1 MRARGRGHPDWWH
14 LGGRLPM
21 ASIETFDEHPSGT
34 LAAGDG
40 FKLADVDP
48 DSTPGYPGGKSD
60 GQALLAELDGKLAT
74 LQEQLFAE
82 AKFGGRKRVLL
93 ILQAMDTAGKGG
105 IVAHVVGA
113 MDPQGVQLKAF
124 KAPTDEEKSYD
135 FLWRIEKEVPAA
147 GMVGV
152 FDRSHYEDVL
162 IHRVYGWA
170 SPEEI
175 QRRYI
180 AINEF
185 EARLADS
192 GTRIVKVMLN
202 ISRDEQKARLLAR
215 LDDPSK
221 HWKYSTGDLKER
233 AFWDDYMA
241 AYQAAIDN
249 THTDVAP
256 WHVVPANKKW
266 YARIAVQ
273 QLLLQAMEDLHLE
286 WPVADFDVALE
297 RSMVE
302 RS

>member
-1 MRARGRGHPDWWH
+1 
-14 LGGRLPM
+14 M

-34 LAAGDG
+34 LAAGHG
-40 FKLADVDP
+40 FTLADVDP

-60 GQALLAELDGKLAT
+60 GQALLADLDGKLAT
-74 LQEQLFAE
+74 LQEKLFAE
-82 AKFGGRKRVLL
+82 AKFGGKKRVLL

-162 IHRVYGWA
+162 IHRVHRWA
-170 SPEEI
+170 SPEELE
-175 QRRYI
+175 RRYT

-221 HWKYSTGDLKER
+221 HWKYSSGDLKER

-241 AYQAAIDN
+241 AYQAAFDK
-249 THTDVAP
+249 THTEVAP
-256 WHVVPANKKW
+256 WHVIPANKKW

-286 WPVADFDVALE
+286 WPAAEFDVDME
-297 RSMVE
+297 RSLVE

>member
-1 MRARGRGHPDWWH
+1 
-14 LGGRLPM
+14 
-21 ASIETFDEHPSGT
+21 
-34 LAAGDG
+34 
-40 FKLADVDP
+40 LAD
-48 DSTPGYPGGKSD
+48 
-60 GQALLAELDGKLAT
+60 LDGKLAT
-74 LQEQLFAE
+74 LQEKLFAE
-82 AKFGGRKRVLL
+82 AKFGGKKRVLL

-162 IHRVYGWA
+162 IHRVHRWA
-170 SPEEI
+170 SPEELE
-175 QRRYI
+175 RRYT

-221 HWKYSTGDLKER
+221 HWKYSSGDLKER

-241 AYQAAIDN
+241 AYQAAFDK
-249 THTDVAP
+249 THTEVAP
-256 WHVVPANKKW
+256 WHVIPANKKW

-286 WPVADFDVALE
+286 WPAAEFDVDME
-297 RSMVE
+297 RSLVE

>member
-1 MRARGRGHPDWWH
+1 
-14 LGGRLPM
+14 M
-21 ASIETFDEHPSGT
+21 AGIEDFDRHPSGT

-40 FKLADVDP
+40 FRLADVDP
-48 DSTPGYPGGKSD
+48 NSTPGYPGDKAD
-60 GQALLAELDGKLAT
+60 GRALLAEVDGKLTT
-74 LQEQLFAE
+74 LQEKLFAE
-82 AKFGGRKRVLL
+82 AKFGGTKRILL

-113 MDPQGVQLKAF
+113 MDAQGVQLKAF

-162 IHRVYGWA
+162 IHRVHGWA
-170 SPEEI
+170 SPDELE
-175 QRRYI
+175 RRYT

-185 EARLADS
+185 EARLSAA
-192 GTRIVKVMLN
+192 GTRIIKVMLN
-202 ISRDEQKARLLAR
+202 ISRDEQKSRLLAR

-221 HWKYSTGDLKER
+221 HWKYSSGDLKER

-241 AYQAAIDN
+241 AYQAAFDK
-249 THTDVAP
+249 THTEVAP

-273 QLLLQAMEDLHLE
+273 HLLLQAMEDLKL
-286 WPVADFDVALE
+286 
-297 RSMVE
+297 
-302 RS
+302 

>member
-1 MRARGRGHPDWWH
+1 
-14 LGGRLPM
+14 M

-48 DSTPGYPGGKSD
+48 DSTPGFPGGKSD

-82 AKFGGRKRVLL
+82 AKFGGNKRILL

-162 IHRVYGWA
+162 IHRVRGWA
-170 SPEEI
+170 SPAEI
-175 QRRYI
+175 ERRYV

-185 EARLADS
+185 EARLTDT

-221 HWKYSTGDLKER
+221 HWKYSSGDLKER

-241 AYQAAIDN
+241 AYQAAFDN
-249 THTDVAP
+249 THTEVAP

-273 QLLLQAMEDLHLE
+273 QLLLQAMEDLHLQ
-286 WPVADFDVALE
+286 WPKAEFDVALE
-297 RSMVE
+297 RSLVE

>member
-1 MRARGRGHPDWWH
+1 
-14 LGGRLPM
+14 M
-21 ASIETFDEHPSGT
+21 ANIETFDEHPSGT

-60 GQALLAELDGKLAT
+60 GRALLEELDGKLAT

-82 AKFGGRKRVLL
+82 AKFGGTKRVLL

-162 IHRVYGWA
+162 IHRVHGWA
-170 SPEEI
+170 SPEELE
-175 QRRYI
+175 RRYT

-185 EARLADS
+185 EARLAGS

-221 HWKYSTGDLKER
+221 HWKYSSADLKER
-233 AFWDDYMA
+233 VFWDDYMA
-241 AYQAAIDN
+241 AYQAAFDK
-249 THTDVAP
+249 THTEVAP

-273 QLLLQAMEDLHLE
+273 QLLLQAMADLNLQ
-286 WPVADFDVALE
+286 WPAAEFDVALE
-297 RSMVE
+297 RSLVE